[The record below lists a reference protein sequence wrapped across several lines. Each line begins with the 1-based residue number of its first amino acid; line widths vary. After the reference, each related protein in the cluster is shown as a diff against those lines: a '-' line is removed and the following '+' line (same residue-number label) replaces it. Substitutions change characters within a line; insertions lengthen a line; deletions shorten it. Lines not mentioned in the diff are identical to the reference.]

1 MANCNLFMRPVYVCE
16 DSRYFVCHFEADH
29 IMRNTVLCLLA
40 CCISLLMNAQTPHP
54 WEIGVG
60 IGLGAYD
67 GDLQNTWSNPGNLAL
82 KPALSSHFR
91 YNLSNNFA
99 ARLGFLYSKISGDDQ
114 NFQEPAWH
122 QTRAFS
128 FEGPIVELSLQGEI
142 YPFGLYKAGKRNK
155 SGLSKNRR
163 VAAPF
168 VSIGIGG
175 TFFQPKN
182 DWNDDNGNGGVSPS
196 LIQTDIIEAKNAAL
210 SIPMGLGVRFRV
222 SNTFTLGM
230 EGALRYTPSDYLD
243 GISQSGNPAAKDW
256 FYTAQLAASYAF
268 GQPTKSG
275 RRPNEAE
282 DKPLAPDTDG
292 DSVPDDKD
300 DCPELS
306 GLRSLRGCPDSDR
319 DGVADKDDLCPDIA
333 GLPTTSGC
341 PDLDE
346 DGIADKDDN
355 CPDLKGVA
363 AYRGCPAVD
372 RDKDGVADAEDLCP
386 DMNGQLRWK
395 GCPDSDGDGLP
406 DNKDGCPGIAGPEN
420 LRGCPD
426 TDQDGISDKDDECPT
441 IPGIA
446 AKNGCPEAMPAAIG
460 VPYKAVYF
468 NSTLDDWQVTSLIT
482 IDEIVAIM
490 NADPALFARIEGHT
504 DNTGREPANDLL
516 AEKRAKKCLDNLVSK
531 GIALERLNY
540 VGFGSKKPTVPN
552 DTRQNRQLNR
562 RVEVHFYKK

>member
-1 MANCNLFMRPVYVCE
+1 MAKGNLFMHPVYVCE
-16 DSRYFVCHFEADH
+16 DSRYYGYHSEADYN
-29 IMRNTVLCLLA
+29 MRNTLLCMLA
-40 CCISLLMNAQTPHP
+40 CSISHLMNAQTPRP
-54 WEIGVG
+54 WEIGLG

-67 GDLQNTWSNPGNLAL
+67 GDLQNTWSNPGNLAA
-82 KPALSSHFR
+82 KPALSAHFR
-91 YNLSNNFA
+91 YNLSNHFA
-99 ARLGFLYSKISGDDQ
+99 ARLGLLYSKIAGDDQ
-114 NFQEPAWH
+114 NFEEPAWH
-122 QTRAFS
+122 HTRAFS
-128 FEGPIVELSLQGEI
+128 FEGPIVELSLQSEI
-142 YPFGLYKAGKRNK
+142 YPFGLYKVGKRNK
-155 SGLSKNRR
+155 SGLGKNRW

-182 DWNDDNGNGGVSPS
+182 DWNDEHGNGGVSPS

-210 SIPMGLGVRFRV
+210 SIPMGLGICFRV
-222 SNTFTLGM
+222 SNSFTLGL
-230 EGALRYTPSDYLD
+230 EGALRYTSSDYLD
-243 GISQSGNPAAKDW
+243 GISQAGNPAARDW
-256 FYTAQLAASYAF
+256 FYTAQLAASYTF
-268 GQPTKSG
+268 GQSTKSG
-275 RRPNEAE
+275 RRPDDEA
-282 DKPLAPDTDG
+282 DKPLASDSDG
-292 DSVPDDKD
+292 DGVPDDKD
-300 DCPELS
+300 DCPDAP
-306 GLRSLRGCPDSDR
+306 GLRSLKGCPDTDR
-319 DGVADKDDLCPDIA
+319 DGVVDKDDLCPHIA
-333 GLPTTSGC
+333 GLPTTAGC
-341 PDLDE
+341 PDRDE

-355 CPDLKGVA
+355 CPDLIGVV

-406 DNKDGCPGIAGPEN
+406 DNKDGCPGIVGPEN

-426 TDQDGISDKDDECPT
+426 TDGDGISDKDDECPT
-441 IPGIA
+441 IPGIVS
-446 AKNGCPEAMPAAIG
+446 KNGCPETMPAAIG

-490 NADPALFARIEGHT
+490 NAEQALYARVEGHT

-516 AEKRAKKCLDNLVSK
+516 AEKRAKKCLDNLVSR